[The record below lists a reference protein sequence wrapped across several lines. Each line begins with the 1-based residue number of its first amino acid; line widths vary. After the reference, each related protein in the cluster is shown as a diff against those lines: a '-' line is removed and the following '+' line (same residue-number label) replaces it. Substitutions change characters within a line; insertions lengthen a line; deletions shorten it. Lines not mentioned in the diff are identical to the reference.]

1 MKISLKKMPE
11 LKKMSEFKQSL
22 KKKLEPSKRKP
33 EGSQS
38 VWGISLGLVHRLLPE
53 KKQQQTVK
61 AQAASSPQMMEFLED
76 VMLEEYLAKT
86 FTKTYGEER
95 AFADGVAHQAK
106 HVYNILKGLE
116 DG

>member
-1 MKISLKKMPE
+1 
-11 LKKMSEFKQSL
+11 
-22 KKKLEPSKRKP
+22 
-33 EGSQS
+33 
-38 VWGISLGLVHRLLPE
+38 
-53 KKQQQTVK
+53 
-61 AQAASSPQMMEFLED
+61 MMAFLED

-95 AFADGVAHQAK
+95 AFADGVAHQAQ

>member
-1 MKISLKKMPE
+1 
-11 LKKMSEFKQSL
+11 
-22 KKKLEPSKRKP
+22 
-33 EGSQS
+33 
-38 VWGISLGLVHRLLPE
+38 
-53 KKQQQTVK
+53 
-61 AQAASSPQMMEFLED
+61 MMEFLEA